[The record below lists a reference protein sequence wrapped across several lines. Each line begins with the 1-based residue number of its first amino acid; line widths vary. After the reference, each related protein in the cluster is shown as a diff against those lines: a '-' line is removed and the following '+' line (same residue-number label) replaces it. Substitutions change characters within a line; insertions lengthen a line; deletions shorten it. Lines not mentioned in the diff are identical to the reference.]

1 MNQKGALKA
10 GTDMLLS
17 GGDVSNQEGT
27 LAAGRDLNA
36 HLRCAGK
43 SAGDGGQQR

>member
-1 MNQKGALKA
+1 MQISSGTLMNQKGALKA

-36 HLRCAGK
+36 HLNVLEN
-43 SAGDGGQQR
+43 